1 MVPSVSQ
8 TVVLFRVRH
17 AGYSH
22 VMWQHAA
29 ACCCLF
35 FFTTRSR
42 DCSRACAWP
51 TTKLLSLPLSLAGSL
66 LPQVLPHSLSH
77 FSRLTWRKD
86 GRTTT
91 IESAPTDR
99 PNGFVQSTNGRAPEE
114 GRKERACAGCC
125 CCWLLGVKK
134 QGGRSLG
141 LGLRFSCA
149 LTPSFSPAT
158 SRWLSQQDGCKSSFS
173 FSRTPFF
180 HVSLSFS
187 HVLVLRSVYRRRR
200 RSSRQQRS
208 QLAFSLHPPTCQA
221 VQSRLCRR

>member
-114 GRKERACAGCC
+114 GRKERACAGC
-125 CCWLLGVKK
+125 WELKSKEV
-134 QGGRSLG
+134 GRLG
-141 LGLRFSCA
+141 LGFASLARSLPRSLPPLPAGSVSKTAVRAASASHA
-149 LTPSFSPAT
+149 LPSSTFLSLFPMSLCFDRSTGAAAAPVGSRGANLLSPCT
-158 SRWLSQQDGCKSSFS
+158 
-173 FSRTPFF
+173 
-180 HVSLSFS
+180 
-187 HVLVLRSVYRRRR
+187 
-200 RSSRQQRS
+200 
-208 QLAFSLHPPTCQA
+208 HPHAKQFKVVFAGVKTH
-221 VQSRLCRR
+221 